1 MCSVEPAANSREGI
15 LGLYQCVPIIV
26 FRRVLTK
33 RYEDGIVSWQS
44 KLNFLSI
51 RSACELHLQCRAE
64 ANRRIQHMM
73 PKNQPIFL
81 IYQRDF
87 TRNTHRS
94 DLCAFGIILTTF
106 FWFLVN
112 ADHPYFSQTPDP
124 PQTSQGRGP
133 LLHLFAGGLFSS

>member
-26 FRRVLTK
+26 RRVLTK

-44 KLNFLSI
+44 KLNSLSI
-51 RSACELHLQCRAE
+51 RSARQLHPHHRAE

-73 PKNQPIFL
+73 PKHQPFFL

-112 ADHPYFSQTPDP
+112 ADHPSFSQTPDP
-124 PQTSQGRGP
+124 PQTSRRRGP
-133 LLHLFAGGLFSS
+133 FLHLFAGGLFSS